1 MGVSLTFNDGKA
13 FNAENICDICD
24 VLLTDRRTR
33 SELLC
38 ARKTPSSTSGELVN
52 ELLTKDATPQSGGL
66 DAIPQSDGFQDILDD
81 LEHEEK
87 LSVSGGRRNDRYSTR
102 GMSASS
108 LAESLEETIIRAGDN
123 FTQIFGSLSELQLQV
138 QQLEQQNDWYQVATP
153 YVSCKIGMTYV
164 FPLPPSS
171 SSYSSGLLLS

>member
-1 MGVSLTFNDGKA
+1 MGVPLTVNDGKA
-13 FNAENICDICD
+13 FNAENICDTCD
-24 VLLTDRRTR
+24 VLLTDSRTR

-38 ARKTPSSTSGELVN
+38 ARKTPSSSIGD
-52 ELLTKDATPQSGGL
+52 DATPQGGGL
-66 DAIPQSDGFQDILDD
+66 DAIPQSGGFQDILDD

-102 GMSASS
+102 GISVSS
-108 LAESLEETIIRAGDN
+108 LAESLEETIVSAGDN

>member
-1 MGVSLTFNDGKA
+1 MSLTVNDGKT
-13 FNAENICDICD
+13 FNAENICDTCD
-24 VLLTDRRTR
+24 VLLTDSRTR

-38 ARKTPSSTSGELVN
+38 ARKTPSSTIGELVDQ
-52 ELLTKDATPQSGGL
+52 LLQDATPQSGGL
-66 DAIPQSDGFQDILDD
+66 DAIPQSGGFQDILDD